1 MGIGFLYI
9 YKNGD
14 WDKDKDIDA
23 VIKEKQEEI
32 KRLNP

>member
-1 MGIGFLYI
+1 LYI

-14 WDKDKDIDA
+14 WDKTKDIDT

-32 KRLNP
+32 KQLNP